1 MLWAAHH
8 GAQRLIQP
16 GHARR
21 LAGTLSIAG
30 LHQRR
35 HGQGKV
41 PALDL
46 SHVGAK
52 WFVSAEGALC
62 AGVCVLGQEWR
73 AIPHDER
80 LCRLR
85 HIAVDA
91 LGNAPASGIRQRAL
105 ALEDGRRGN
114 APVDALGR
122 SAPGLESLGHLA
134 ALVGL
139 GMGGLRPAD
148 GQAITAGHQE

>member
-46 SHVGAK
+46 GHLGAQ
-52 WFVSAEGALC
+52 WFVSPEGALC
-62 AGVCVLGQEWR
+62 AGVGVLGQEWR
-73 AIPHDER
+73 AVSHDER
-80 LCRLR
+80 LGCLD

-91 LGNAPASGIRQRAL
+91 LASQRAL
-105 ALEDGRRGN
+105 TLEDGRRGN
-114 APVDALGR
+114 APIDALGG
-122 SAPGLESLGHLA
+122 SAPGLESLGNLA

-148 GQAITAGHQE
+148 GQAIAAGHQE

>member
-1 MLWAAHH
+1 MLGQEGLHQGMLWAAHH

-46 SHVGAK
+46 GHLGAQ
-52 WFVSAEGALC
+52 WFVSPEGALC
-62 AGVCVLGQEWR
+62 AGVGVLGQEWR
-73 AIPHDER
+73 AVSHDER
-80 LCRLR
+80 LGCLD

-91 LGNAPASGIRQRAL
+91 LGNAPAGGVSQRAL
-105 ALEDGRRGN
+105 TLEDGRRGN

-122 SAPGLESLGHLA
+122 SAPGL
-134 ALVGL
+134 
-139 GMGGLRPAD
+139 
-148 GQAITAGHQE
+148 

>member
-1 MLWAAHH
+1 MLGQEGLHQGMLWAAHH

-46 SHVGAK
+46 GHLGAK
-52 WFVSAEGALC
+52 WFVSPEGALC
-62 AGVCVLGQEWR
+62 AGVGVLGQEWR

-80 LCRLR
+80 LGRLH

-91 LGNAPASGIRQRAL
+91 LVSQRAL
-105 ALEDGRRGN
+105 ALEDGRCGN

-122 SAPGLESLGHLA
+122 SAPGL
-134 ALVGL
+134 
-139 GMGGLRPAD
+139 
-148 GQAITAGHQE
+148 

>member
-8 GAQRLIQP
+8 GAQRLVQA

-46 SHVGAK
+46 GHLGAQ

-62 AGVCVLGQEWR
+62 AGVGVLGQEWR

-80 LCRLR
+80 LCRLH

-91 LGNAPASGIRQRAL
+91 LGNAPASGVSQRAL
-105 ALEDGRRGN
+105 ALEDGRCGN